1 MTVSSKLFRA
11 FACAGVLSVLS
22 TPAWAV
28 ADFTLRRDL
37 DTRSE
42 STCTSETAF
51 GNLVADA
58 ARKIY
63 TADVALIPCTA
74 ISGNRNHAK
83 GESFDATAASAEIA
97 LAAQVVQIEVS
108 GQQLLETLEQA
119 LASAPAASNT
129 FLQVAGIRME
139 VNLTKPAGQR
149 IVKLTSNGAALDF
162 TRTYRVATTADA
174 AKAFASLAGAKKV
187 EGQPSALGADVAT
200 HLQAVGVRDIKVLG
214 RIKFTR

>member
-1 MTVSSKLFRA
+1 M
-11 FACAGVLSVLS
+11 
-22 TPAWAV
+22 
-28 ADFTLRRDL
+28 
-37 DTRSE
+37 
-42 STCTSETAF
+42 
-51 GNLVADA
+51 
-58 ARKIY
+58 
-63 TADVALIPCTA
+63 
-74 ISGNRNHAK
+74 
-83 GESFDATAASAEIA
+83 
-97 LAAQVVQIEVS
+97 VQIEVS

-119 LASAPAASNT
+119 LSSAPASSNT

-162 TRTYRVATTADA
+162 TRTYRVAITDDA

-187 EGQPSALGADVAT
+187 EGQPSALGAGVAT